1 VVELEAGRWVVLA
14 LRREFGG
21 LVGTT
26 RILLLAF
33 SAREGGDRVKVRVD
47 ERRNR
52 AGEDESRRW

>member
-1 VVELEAGRWVVLA
+1 MVVLEAGRWVVLA

-26 RILLLAF
+26 PISLLAF
-33 SAREGGDRVKVRVD
+33 SAREGGDIVKVRVD

-52 AGEDESRRW
+52 AGEDERRMW